1 MIFLKLCLAQ
11 DYYFSSSQDLRTT
24 NLQNDKVFNNIY
36 DWKNNFDNNIIIPD
50 AYVFN
55 LYYFMYLHKYL

>member
-1 MIFLKLCLAQ
+1 MISIVLIIFLKLCLGQ
-11 DYYFSSSQDLRTT
+11 EYFIPSQDNNYLRTSKVQNDNVFT
-24 NLQNDKVFNNIY
+24 NLY

-55 LYYFMYLHKYL
+55 YII